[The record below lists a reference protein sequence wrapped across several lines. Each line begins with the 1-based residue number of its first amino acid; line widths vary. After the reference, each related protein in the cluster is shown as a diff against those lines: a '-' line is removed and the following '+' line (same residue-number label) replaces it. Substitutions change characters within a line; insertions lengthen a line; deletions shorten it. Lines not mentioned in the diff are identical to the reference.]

1 MPDKYPLLP
10 LPAPERGD
18 LPRAFGGGGK
28 VSKLSPAQQKY
39 RLGPKFERL
48 QKALNAED
56 AIALRADPSSIVPE
70 RALVLEVYKSIEGF
84 YKAAEK
90 IPGLEFLSESEDE
103 FQPDDAIHKI
113 SSRVGDKGEPRL
125 DEPVVGRVY
134 LVMPDARALK
144 ELLRLWKKWQGGA
157 ENLGRGF
164 APLREVFSHLY
175 DIRPWGTSD
184 RLVNEAIDFLRK
196 DLEANPTAPCR
207 VEVELWYSENEERR
221 RNGFANIETI
231 VSGAGGRIIDHVVIE
246 NIRYDAALIE
256 LPAVAVEQLVR
267 KQEVEIL
274 LCDDVMFI
282 CPQSLPDA
290 PKFDGADFPM
300 AGESIGPLP
309 ADDLPRIAALLD
321 GVPVQ
326 NHRLLSGRIGIDD
339 PNDLEAMSIVAGR
352 GHGTAMA
359 SLIIHGDRHQS
370 GRPISRKL
378 HVCPVMYAPAD
389 GSNEIFHGDRLLLD
403 VIYQAVKRMKEGDG
417 SEEATAPDVFLVNLS
432 LGDARRPFS
441 GAISPWGRLLDY
453 LADRYGILFL
463 VSAGNIY
470 QPLAVG
476 DFSRWTEFKDAEP
489 QARERAVL
497 KALSEHNA
505 YRTLLSPSESL
516 NVITVGAQHQDT
528 VSGDRGAMAVDP
540 LEADAL
546 PNISSALGLGHRK
559 VVKPD
564 IYMPGGR
571 EHVHPDASGSEFAV
585 APGGRYGIKSAV
597 PSSGGPP
604 DREGLSK
611 GTSPATALA
620 TRASHLIFEALMD
633 ASGGSNHADM
643 DPQFYAVV
651 VKALLVHQAK
661 WGESANL
668 LEQILKEVAA
678 GKSSPRRDNITRVLG
693 YGFPQIEAA
702 ISCTANRATL
712 VGYGRIRAGQA
723 NVHKIP
729 LPSSLER
736 VSEPRSIATT
746 VAWISPVN
754 VRHQEYRRAKLHVDT
769 VAKMETAIGAA
780 RVSDQPLGPSSAR
793 GTIFHARYEGA
804 AAVQFVDDGHVCL
817 RVTYRR
823 EKAGSPLDR
832 DIRYGVAVTI
842 EAGQDIRVYEE
853 IQMRL
858 AAMVVPR

>member
-18 LPRAFGGGGK
+18 LPRASGGGGK
-28 VSKLSPAQQKY
+28 VSKLSPEQQKH

-56 AIALRADPSSIVPE
+56 AIALRADPLSIVPE
-70 RALVLEVYKSIEGF
+70 RALVLEVYQSIEDF
-84 YKAAEK
+84 YKAAKK

-103 FQPDDAIHKI
+103 FQPDDAIHEK
-113 SSRVGDKGEPRL
+113 SSRVGDKGQPRL
-125 DEPVVGRVY
+125 DKPLAGRLY

-144 ELLRLWKKWQGGA
+144 ELLRLWEKWQGGA
-157 ENLGRGF
+157 EDLGYGF

-175 DIRPWGTSD
+175 DIRPWGPSD
-184 RLVNEAIDFLRK
+184 RLVNEAIDFLK
-196 DLEANPTAPCR
+196 EDLEANPTAPCR
-207 VEVELWYSENEERR
+207 VEVELWYSENEGRR
-221 RNGFANIETI
+221 RNSFANIETI
-231 VSGAGGRIIDHVVIE
+231 ISHAGGRIIDHVVIE
-246 NIRYDAALIE
+246 NIRYDAALVE
-256 LPAVAVEQLVR
+256 LPAIAVEQLVR

-282 CPQSLPDA
+282 CPQSLPSA

-300 AGESIGPLP
+300 GREAVGPLP

-326 NHRLLSGRIGIDD
+326 NHRLLSGRISVDD
-339 PNDLEAMSIVAGR
+339 PNGLEAMSIVKR
-352 GHGTAMA
+352 RRHGTAMA
-359 SLIIHGDRHQS
+359 SLIIHGDRNQS
-370 GRPISRKL
+370 GRPISREL

-389 GSNEIFHGDRLLLD
+389 GDNEIFHGDRLLLD
-403 VIYQAVKRMKEGDG
+403 VIYRAVKRMKEGDG
-417 SEEATAPDVFLVNLS
+417 PEGATAPDVFLVNLS
-432 LGDARRPFS
+432 LGDPRRPFS

-463 VSAGNIY
+463 VSAGNIG

-476 DFSRWTEFKDAEP
+476 DFSQWTEFEEASP
-489 QARERAVL
+489 QVRERATL
-497 KALSEHNA
+497 KALLERKA

-516 NVITVGAQHQDT
+516 NVITVGARHQDV
-528 VSGDRGAMAVDP
+528 VSEDRGAMAVDP
-540 LEADAL
+540 LASDAL
-546 PNISSALGLGHRK
+546 PNISSGLGLGHRK

-571 EHVHPDASGSEFAV
+571 EHVRPKASGSELV
-585 APGGRYGIKSAV
+585 VERGGRYGIKAAV
-597 PSSGGPP
+597 PSSEGHI
-604 DREGLSK
+604 DREGLSQ
-611 GTSPATALA
+611 GTSAATALA
-620 TRASHLIFEALMD
+620 TRASHLVFEALMD
-633 ASGGSNHADM
+633 VGGGSMHADM

-651 VKALLVHQAK
+651 IKALLVHQAK
-661 WGESANL
+661 WGESADL
-668 LEQILKEVAA
+668 LEQILQNDGA
-678 GKSSPRRDNITRVLG
+678 GEAWQKRRDNIARVLG
-693 YGFPQIEAA
+693 YGFPQVEAA

-712 VGYGRIRAGQA
+712 VGYGSIRADQA

-780 RVSDQPLGPSSAR
+780 RVSDQPSGPSSAR

-817 RVTYRR
+817 RVTCR

-832 DIRYGVAVTI
+832 DIRYGVAATI

-858 AAMVVPR
+858 AAMVAPR